1 MDINVTVVKKSAEIN
16 GLYNEI
22 ALLKVQRSNLKDQI
36 DAKTDQII
44 QHILKNGNVIAYK
57 NDVPHVLTVVGRTTI
72 RFDKSQLAND
82 TGVSSSELNLIGVA
96 ELVEDKK
103 TNSEKLK
110 GYQQEEV
117 KRVLKARKAKKS
129 DMDLLRSH
137 GQL

>member
-1 MDINVTVVKKSAEIN
+1 MDINVTVIKKSAEIN

-22 ALLKVQRSNLKDQI
+22 AQLKVQRSNLKDQI

-44 QHILKNGNVIAYK
+44 QHILKNGNVIAFK

-129 DMDLLRSH
+129 DLDLLRSH